1 MKIPH
6 IFSKIKRFLLPA
18 LGLVILT
25 LALIFLLPFNA
36 ASSLLAKDIAQC
48 NNIPKQERFSCFRVA
63 LEQNY
68 HEGDLRSFV
77 NRIEADTTLD
87 LHSQDNSYAIF
98 GTNSHTLY
106 HALGDLIATHDPRP
120 VEDLIRLCP
129 LTSTSGCAMGLHK
142 RIALRNGYALA
153 IHKSFYDAC
162 HTTEKH
168 QCAHEIGHTLHDE
181 FMSSILQIL
190 DDITE
195 KKFGLKPVEQYQYVG
210 AKKQNLNAPFETCK
224 TVLPEEEWN
233 FCFTGI
239 GHNMFLFA
247 EFSPEGFAG
256 QFKSCEK
263 VPQINRDACLSFLF
277 FRIGINEAASR
288 FLSNDIE
295 GGNEICANA
304 LKSTNREDMALHC
317 YKGIG
322 GGIGLF
328 FESEFPLTRAHVF
341 TRAMKHEIL
350 RGPNLCEQAP
360 KEFQTECLM
369 GLLGTKYLLLYQQS
383 GVRHE
388 SIEILIPHIGN
399 FEVTS

>member
-1 MKIPH
+1 
-6 IFSKIKRFLLPA
+6 FLPA
-18 LGLVILT
+18 LGLVT
-25 LALIFLLPFNA
+25 VTAVLIFFSPFRGV
-36 ASSLLAKDIAQC
+36 SSPLAKNVAEC
-48 NNIPKQERFSCFRVA
+48 NNILKQNRFSCFRAA
-63 LEQNY
+63 LERNY
-68 HEGDLRSFV
+68 KGGDLGFFV
-77 NRIEADTTLD
+77 KSIEQDTTID

-98 GTNSHTLY
+98 GTNSHTFY
-106 HALGDLIATHDPRP
+106 HALGDLMATYDSRP
-120 VEDLIRLCP
+120 IEDIVSLCP

-142 RIALRNGYALA
+142 RIALRNAYMPDT
-153 IHKSFYDAC
+153 HQSFYAAC
-162 HTTEKH
+162 RNAEKH

-195 KKFGLKPVEQYQYVG
+195 KQFGLAPAKQYQYVS

-224 TVLPEEEWN
+224 KVLPEEEWN

-256 QFKSCEK
+256 QFKSCEE
-263 VPQINRDACLSFLF
+263 VPQINRDACLSFLL
-277 FRIGINEAASR
+277 FRIGINEAAPR

-295 GGNEICANA
+295 GGNKICADA
-304 LKSTNREDMALHC
+304 LKNANREDLAAHC

-328 FESEFPLTRAHVF
+328 LESEFPLLRVHAA
-341 TRAMKHEIL
+341 TRAMQREIL

-360 KEFQTECLM
+360 KQFRTECLM
-369 GLLGTKYLLLYQQS
+369 GILGTRYLLLYKQS

-388 SIEILIPHIGN
+388 GVEILIPQIGN